1 MKYVFV
7 TNELLKAY
15 VTTRTLNRQG
25 KVVDLLKPAGKLVTS
40 VVGNTKFGI
49 VTNRCWR

>member
-1 MKYVFV
+1 MRYEFV
-7 TNELLKAY
+7 TNERLKAY
-15 VTTRTLNRQG
+15 VTTKTLNEQG